1 MLYIYCLLTGIS
13 PIQTQWKD
21 ELGKRWI
28 LGKGLIESSI
38 EQNVLKSDMS
48 LNEYKQFVRA
58 SGLWMS
64 FNQDLSFTDEKF
76 KKLDS
81 LCSSGI
87 NNPRGRQF
95 CPLALLN
102 LLYLIIVGG
111 SCSYWAG
118 SHYKML
124 DGTILSLPAG
134 CGHTLVSEPRDNT
147 MKISTR

>member
-1 MLYIYCLLTGIS
+1 M
-13 PIQTQWKD
+13 QTQWKD

-95 CPLALLN
+95 CPFTLLRN
-102 LLYLIIVGG
+102 
-111 SCSYWAG
+111 
-118 SHYKML
+118 
-124 DGTILSLPAG
+124 
-134 CGHTLVSEPRDNT
+134 PRE
-147 MKISTR
+147 KE

>member
-1 MLYIYCLLTGIS
+1 M
-13 PIQTQWKD
+13 QAQWKD

-28 LGKGLIESSI
+28 WGKGLIESSI

-134 CGHTLVSEPRDNT
+134 CGHTLVIEPRDNT

>member
-1 MLYIYCLLTGIS
+1 M
-13 PIQTQWKD
+13 QTQWKD

-95 CPLALLN
+95 CPFTLLN
-102 LLYLIIVGG
+102 LLYLIIVN
-111 SCSYWAG
+111 CRW
-118 SHYKML
+118 
-124 DGTILSLPAG
+124 ILFLLGWIPLQNARWNNSLLASWMWPYPG
-134 CGHTLVSEPRDNT
+134 Q
-147 MKISTR
+147 